1 MTEHEWLP
9 YNDSPYIKTD
19 SMTSALMNVITGL
32 IAFTLYLLSSM
43 ALLLRLRKQPFFS
56 NKALLHLL
64 LPGFAAVLL
73 HLFILH
79 QQLLGLSGF
88 QFGFFDAASSV
99 TLVITLLTLVIT
111 IKRHTEIFALLIMP
125 LAALMLLAQVFTPSS
140 YMLPYDAP
148 QGLKIHVLVS
158 IIAYSLLA
166 LAAGLSLVLS
176 LQNRMLHNH
185 HPGGWLK
192 RLPPLQ
198 VMEKLLFD
206 AILAGFIG
214 LTLALLSG
222 FVFLENLF
230 DQHLAHKTVLSIIAW
245 LVFAILLI
253 GRFTLGWRGRIA
265 IRWTLGG
272 FISLMLAYFGSKFV
286 LEFIL

>member
-1 MTEHEWLP
+1 MAFATVTRCSCIASSNADCVFGEAL
-9 YNDSPYIKTD
+9 YIR
-19 SMTSALMNVITGL
+19 TSGSR
-32 IAFTLYLLSSM
+32 LLERVDLHKIIVEVDDMSHVEETAAAIQAMLKRFHADEDYHVSIPV
-43 ALLLRLRKQPFFS
+43 ALLRQAEASKRTFNVVLGS
-56 NKALLHLL
+56 IAGISLLVGGIGIMNIML
-64 LPGFAAVLL
+64 V
-73 HLFILH
+73 
-79 QQLLGLSGF
+79 
-88 QFGFFDAASSV
+88 SV
-99 TLVITLLTLVIT
+99 TERT
-111 IKRHTEIFALLIMP
+111 REIGIMKAVGGRNGQIMGVYYIMVLI
-125 LAALMLLAQVFTPSS
+125 
-140 YMLPYDAP
+140 
-148 QGLKIHVLVS
+148 
-158 IIAYSLLA
+158 YSLLA
-166 LAAGLSLVLS
+166 LAAGLSMVLS

-230 DQHLAHKTVLSIIAW
+230 DQHLAHKTILSIIAW
-245 LVFAILLI
+245 LVFAILLV